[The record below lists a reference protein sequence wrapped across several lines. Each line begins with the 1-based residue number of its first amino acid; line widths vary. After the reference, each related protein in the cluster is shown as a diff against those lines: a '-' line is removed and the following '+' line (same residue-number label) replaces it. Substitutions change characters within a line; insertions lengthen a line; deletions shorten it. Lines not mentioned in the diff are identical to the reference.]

1 MNKRK
6 LSSIIFNML
15 LHIAGFFVVYMLMG
29 YLLNDVR
36 SWQNVLLMSVT
47 YGVIVAPLF
56 DFLINKLFA

>member
-56 DFLINKLFA
+56 DFLINKQKI